1 MCNED
6 TALTSR
12 TAWRLYKRVV
22 YEVDVRNYIHQVPS
36 LILKK
41 FHGVVALYKTASSF
55 THIMCYVRITF
66 KTDFTK

>member
-22 YEVDVRNYIHQVPS
+22 YEVDVRNYIHLVTMLP
-36 LILKK
+36 
-41 FHGVVALYKTASSF
+41 KTAD
-55 THIMCYVRITF
+55 TALL
-66 KTDFTK
+66 TKDGTSKSRALF